1 MFKGEITICGV
12 VFFASL
18 YLYTIAASYKGNE
31 IYGKLGPGYWPK
43 FILIIMMVLSVWI
56 AVDAFRARKKAA
68 GDKSGAGAKSVASR
82 IRFFVA
88 LTLIIAYLVL
98 LNVVGF
104 IALTPFF
111 LIAFMILLGEK
122 SWPWMIVLSIGMTIL
137 IVIAFTQAPAGALS
151 TPGAESPPG
160 RVFQSLC
167 IRV

>member
-18 YLYTIAASYKGNE
+18 YLYTIAASYKGHE
-31 IYGKLGPGYWPK
+31 IYGKLGPGYWPG
-43 FILIIMMVLSVWI
+43 FILMTMMVLSLWI
-56 AVDAFRARKKAA
+56 AVDAFRARKKSA
-68 GDKSGAGAKSVASR
+68 GDKLGAGAKSVASR

-122 SWPWMIVLSIGMTIL
+122 SWPWMIGLSIGMTIL
-137 IVIAFTQAPAGALS
+137 IVIAFTQAMYVPLPRGAGIFHRLS
-151 TPGAESPPG
+151 
-160 RVFQSLC
+160 VLFY
-167 IRV
+167 